1 MNDDLSLNIQCQLSK
16 EQLSRIKSIAPNIFD
31 DNHHTEFIF
40 YPDTDSTGHETII
53 RLLKYGHFSC
63 QLRNNLNLLLK
74 QIITIK
80 FNEKPRGETNITF
93 AFPEKTIQPNKEQG
107 QVFQAM
113 RDKTYPVIF
122 QQAPASTGKTLIATV
137 AIWQWYHST
146 KRQTDIIVV
155 TATTNYAIQNAAK
168 SFFKLV
174 EDLPKGTVIFLQSV
188 AAKLRP
194 VTVSGQIWCD
204 CRVPELL
211 RDLLD
216 RLKDVIE
223 KTERKEIEKYRAK
236 RLEHNGEA
244 FKKTLHLKDCIFI
257 TSRR

>member
-53 RLLKYGHFSC
+53 RLLKYGYLSRQFW
-63 QLRNNLNLLLK
+63 NNSNPLLK
-74 QIITIK
+74 HIILKKI
-80 FNEKPRGETNITF
+80 FEKPKGEINITL
-93 AFPEKTIQPNKEQG
+93 ASSKKTIQLRKEQG
-107 QVFQAM
+107 QVFQTI

-122 QQAPASTGKTLIATV
+122 QQAPAGTGKTHMATV
-137 AIWQWYHST
+137 AIWQWHHT
-146 KRQTDIIVV
+146 IKRQTDIIVV

-174 EDLPKGTVIFLQSV
+174 RDLPRETVIFLQPV
-188 AAKLRP
+188 AAELQP
-194 VTVSGQIWCD
+194 VTVSDQIWCD

-216 RLKDVIE
+216 RLNKP
-223 KTERKEIEKYRAK
+223 
-236 RLEHNGEA
+236 
-244 FKKTLHLKDCIFI
+244 
-257 TSRR
+257 